1 MRDARAQIE
10 SHLRLWADAQRRWS
24 PASML
29 GYPPASA
36 GFSSGGVVSA
46 DAWEDLEDEVDS
58 HTVAAVDAIIDSLQP
73 IHRAAI
79 MHQYLAAVFRARRS
93 LDEVLEEATVEIE
106 RQGRAKGLC

>member
-1 MRDARAQIE
+1 
-10 SHLRLWADAQRRWS
+10 
-24 PASML
+24 ML

-58 HTVAAVDAIIDSLQP
+58 HTVAAVDAIIDSLLP

-79 MHQYLAAVFRARRS
+79 MHQYLAAVFRFRARRS
-93 LDEVLEEATVEIE
+93 LDEVLEEAMVEIE